1 MKVDSLL
8 VNTSR
13 AELIEPGA
21 LYAELSTHP
30 GKRAELDVF
39 DIEPATLQNEPL
51 LHLPNVLATPHL
63 GYVEQN
69 SYELYFR
76 VAFENV
82 LALPKANLPTWFCP
96 YRVDDHVTSAVLA
109 PISKSQADKGKQPS

>member
-8 VNTSR
+8 VNASR

-30 GKRAELDVF
+30 GKRAALDVF

-51 LHLPNVLATPHL
+51 LRLPNVLATPHL

-82 LALPKANLPTWFCP
+82 LAFAEGRPANL
-96 YRVDDHVTSAVLA
+96 VL
-109 PISKSQADKGKQPS
+109 PISGG